1 MALGFM
7 RRHRRWLYVFLWL
20 VIAAFIILYI
30 PAFQGESAGSPGQ
43 TLALVGDEPISVG
56 EFQRTYLRQRQ
67 FYERLYQGRRLDAA
81 MLRRLGLEEQ
91 VLQGLVEDRLVVL
104 EARRL
109 GLSVPDAAVARMLAI
124 SPEFQEDGRFM
135 GGAEI
140 KRRLELQGI
149 TVAEFEESLRRRL
162 LREQLEGLVTQEA
175 GVSPAEAER
184 EFRRRNEQIKAEYVL
199 VDASRLKSEARV
211 GNDEIKSRF
220 EAKREAYRLP
230 EKRVASYL
238 FVDAEALRPRV
249 TVTDHDLEAY
259 YQQHREE
266 FKEEEQAC
274 ASHILVKVRAD
285 PKAKEGHDDPDARKI
300 AETLLEQVKAGG
312 DFAALAKKASED
324 QGSAQSGGDLGC
336 FPRGRMVPQF
346 DQAVFSMEPGKTSDL
361 VKTPFGYHII
371 RLASRREE
379 QVPTLSM
386 VKERIRPLVTNEKV
400 EALAGQK
407 TEAVAASLAKGRSL
421 EDAAREHGFTVQ
433 KSAPIARGEVKEP
446 LASASL
452 VARLF
457 EIKPGAIE
465 KEGFAVSRGAVFV
478 ALAEVQPSRLPD
490 QKEVDERVKADLVE
504 EKAFALAAALAQDLR
519 ARAEKTD
526 LEKAATALS
535 LVRKES
541 PGLVGRGQPLGDLGS
556 GKVLED
562 AAFSLPEKTLSE
574 PIRVATGYA
583 VLRVLEKKAFDPEA
597 FARERGA
604 LVASLKQQK
613 QGQLFQAYLGQAR
626 DRYTIEKKADAF
638 KRVMGQER

>member
-1 MALGFM
+1 M
-7 RRHRRWLYVFLWL
+7 RRHRRWLYVFLWI

-43 TLALVGDEPISVG
+43 TLALVGEEPISVG
-56 EFQRTYLRQRQ
+56 EFQRAYLRQRQ
-67 FYERLYQGRRLDAA
+67 FYERLYQGRKLDPA

-91 VLQGLVEDRLVVL
+91 ALQGLVEDRLVVL

-109 GLSVPDAAVARMLAI
+109 GLSVPDGAVARMLAT
-124 SPEFQEDGRFM
+124 SPEFQENGRFM

-140 KRRLELQGI
+140 KRRLELQGV
-149 TVAEFEESLRRRL
+149 TVPEFEESLRHRM

-184 EFRRRNEQIKAEYVL
+184 EFRRRNEQVKAEYVL
-199 VDASRLKSEARV
+199 VDAAKFRAEAKV
-211 GNDEIKSRF
+211 GDDEIKARF
-220 EAKREAYRLP
+220 EARREAYRLP

-238 FVDAEALRPRV
+238 FVDAETLRPRV
-249 TVTDHDLEAY
+249 TITDRDLEAY
-259 YQQHREE
+259 YQQHRDE
-266 FKEEEQAC
+266 FKEDEQAC
-274 ASHILVKVRAD
+274 ASHILVKVSTD
-285 PKAKEGHDDPDARKI
+285 PKVKPSHTDAEAKQI
-300 AETLLEQVKAGG
+300 AEGLLAQVKAGG
-312 DFAALAKKASED
+312 DFADLAKKASED
-324 QGSAQSGGDLGC
+324 QGSAPNGGDLGC

-346 DQAVFSMEPGKTSDL
+346 DQAVFSMDPGATSDL
-361 VKTPFGYHII
+361 VKSPFGYHII
-371 RLASRREE
+371 RLVSRREE
-379 QVPTLSM
+379 QVPTLSA

-407 TEAVAASLAKGRSL
+407 TEAIAALLGKGRSL
-421 EDAAREHGFTVQ
+421 EDAAKEQGFTVQ

-457 EIKPGAIE
+457 EMKPGAIE
-465 KEGFAVSRGAVFV
+465 KEGFAVPRGAVFV
-478 ALAEVQPSRLPD
+478 ALAEIQPSRLPEL
-490 QKEVDERVKADLVE
+490 QEVQEKVKADLVE
-504 EKAFALAAALAQDLR
+504 EKAFAAAAVVAADLR

-526 LEKAATALS
+526 LDKAAAALS

-541 PGLVGRGQPLGDLGS
+541 PGLVGRGQAIGDLGS
-556 GKVLED
+556 GAALEE

-574 PIRVATGYA
+574 PVRVATGYA

-604 LVASLKQQK
+604 LIASMKQQK
-613 QGQLFQAYLGQAR
+613 QGQLFQAYLSQAR
-626 DRYTIEKKADAF
+626 DRYTIERKADAF